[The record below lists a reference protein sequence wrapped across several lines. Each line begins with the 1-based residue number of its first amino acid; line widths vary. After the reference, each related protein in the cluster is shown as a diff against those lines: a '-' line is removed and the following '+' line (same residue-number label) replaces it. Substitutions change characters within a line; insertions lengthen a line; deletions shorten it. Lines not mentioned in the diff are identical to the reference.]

1 MPRAQSTNP
10 AAQCPWSQS
19 SPSRQRRP
27 GPPGSPRASA
37 PLISKAFPRPQEA
50 PTLVA
55 GGGPRRECSRGNL
68 GVGLDLGEHKKRGRL
83 GRAGRENCERLRALG
98 RAGPPP
104 PHAPMSSQQKHS
116 SRAEL
121 WGGESTGGGVSKL
134 VPEGAETTLS
144 EAAQHSRWE
153 WEAPFPAR
161 AGVSV
166 EGPPQ
171 GTGARGR

>member
-1 MPRAQSTNP
+1 MPRAQLTNP

-68 GVGLDLGEHKKRGRL
+68 GVGSDLGEHKKRGRL

-98 RAGPPP
+98 RAGHPP
-104 PHAPMSSQQKHS
+104 PHMLLCQVSKSIPAEPSFGGGSQ
-116 SRAEL
+116 L
-121 WGGESTGGGVSKL
+121 GGVSKL

-153 WEAPFPAR
+153 WEVPFPAR
-161 AGVSV
+161 TGVSV